1 MTTQEFIFDAP
12 LYQKVEGE
20 NAIQILNDLCET
32 YSHKYDG
39 FNAQRGVESTF
50 VVYRKPQCRHNL
62 EYPNHPQIP
71 THRFFKYTEAWHVSL
86 RCGRYEDEIEIM
98 ILLDTSDKSIMK
110 VGQYPTIAD
119 MHKVQIKQYKS
130 VLTNEE
136 MKEFTRAIGLAASG
150 VGIGSF
156 VYLRR
161 IFENQI
167 AEAFEMAL
175 KNEDV
180 VKDDFV
186 RARMDEK
193 IEKLKKYLP
202 ETLVEARSIYGILSK
217 GIHSLTEE
225 ECLLSFDVLKQG
237 IEMILDDKLE
247 QKRKVEKRKQTMAS
261 ISALK
266 AKMGKEAD
274 KIEE

>member
-1 MTTQEFIFDAP
+1 MTTQEFVFEAP
-12 LYQKVEGE
+12 LFSKVIGE
-20 NAIQILNDLCET
+20 EADSIIKDLT
-32 YSHKYDG
+32 GYLGFKVDG
-39 FNAQRGVESTF
+39 FNAQKGVESTF
-50 VVYRKPQCRHNL
+50 TISDGLNCRYNIGSFYANSVRHSVFQYAEPWYVTL
-62 EYPNHPQIP
+62 
-71 THRFFKYTEAWHVSL
+71 K
-86 RCGRYEDEIEIM
+86 CGRYEDCIDIM
-98 ILLDTSDKSIMK
+98 LIADSEKHSIMK

-119 MHKVQIKQYKS
+119 MHKVQIKQYRS
-130 VLTNEE
+130 VLTNDD

-167 AEAFEMAL
+167 IEAFEKAS

-180 VKDDFV
+180 VKDDFI

-193 IEKLKKYLP
+193 IEMLKNYLP
-202 ETLVEARSIYGILSK
+202 ETIVEARSIYGILSK
-217 GIHSLTEE
+217 GIHSLTED

-266 AKMGKEAD
+266 AKMGKETG
-274 KIEE
+274 KMEE

>member
-1 MTTQEFIFDAP
+1 M
-12 LYQKVEGE
+12 
-20 NAIQILNDLCET
+20 
-32 YSHKYDG
+32 
-39 FNAQRGVESTF
+39 
-50 VVYRKPQCRHNL
+50 
-62 EYPNHPQIP
+62 
-71 THRFFKYTEAWHVSL
+71 
-86 RCGRYEDEIEIM
+86 
-98 ILLDTSDKSIMK
+98 
-110 VGQYPTIAD
+110 
-119 MHKVQIKQYKS
+119 
-130 VLTNEE
+130 LTNEE

-180 VKDDFV
+180 VKNDFI

-193 IEKLKKYLP
+193 IEMLKNYLP

-247 QKRKVEKRKQTMAS
+247 QKRKVEKRKKTMAS

-266 AKMGKEAD
+266 AKMGKETD

>member
-1 MTTQEFIFDAP
+1 MTAQEFIFDAP
-12 LYQKVEGE
+12 LFCKVKGE
-20 NAIQILNDLCET
+20 EAQQIWHNLTAIG
-32 YSHKYDG
+32 HKFDG
-39 FNAQRGVESTF
+39 FNAQRGIESTYTKIYEVES
-50 VVYRKPQCRHNL
+50 RHNAR
-62 EYPNHPQIP
+62 YRNHPTISI
-71 THRFFKYTEAWHVSL
+71 HEAFECTEPWYVTF
-86 RCGRYEDEIEIM
+86 RCGRYGDEIELM
-98 ILLDTSDKSIMK
+98 ILVSSLDKSIMK

-119 MHKVQIKQYKS
+119 MHKVQIKQYRS
-130 VLTNEE
+130 VLTNDE

-167 AEAFEMAL
+167 IEAFEKAS

-180 VKDDFV
+180 VKDDFI

-193 IEKLKKYLP
+193 IEMLKNYLP

-217 GIHSLTEE
+217 GIHSLTED

-247 QKRKVEKRKQTMAS
+247 QNRKVEKRKQAMAS

-266 AKMGKEAD
+266 AKMGKETG
-274 KIEE
+274 KMEE